1 MHASRQHS
9 GKDHNEEK
17 LARLEETRQ
26 PALEMAQEENEK
38 KKESSKD
45 AQEVIAARN
54 SRSRGYRLTWQTGGL
69 QLLRVIENGFADS

>member
-1 MHASRQHS
+1 MPRGIIQGRINH
-9 GKDHNEEK
+9 EEK

-45 AQEVIAARN
+45 AQEVIATRIH
-54 SRSRGYRLTWQTGGL
+54 THTGG
-69 QLLRVIENGFADS
+69 IG